1 MKIFNSVYKN
11 NIAFERNL
19 AARASVLSENGD
31 AHSVKIYHLNKE
43 DDVNCLK
50 NVINNANWQ
59 NNFYL
64 EEAAICFPDDYESE
78 KDYVMED
85 ESGEL
90 LCYGILNCDDKTR
103 NTLKCIETMP
113 SQSCYSDKPRRL
125 KYVGET
131 MLSFFVKQTQ
141 CEYKDFYISA
151 IEKRPKTEK
160 FYYNQC
166 GFKPKGKTGAIM
178 ELSEE
183 EKFISSNEHHTKNK
197 IELIA

>member
-78 KDYVMED
+78 KYYVMED

-90 LCYGILNCDDKTR
+90 LCYGILNLIYRNKEALRIHLPLHNIFHSRNHPENKLPPLPNKNYFASWHCLLHFLNNLHHPPYLDDIFSHCAHPHFQTEPMLWRQDFFQK
-103 NTLKCIETMP
+103 
-113 SQSCYSDKPRRL
+113 QYYFYKP
-125 KYVGET
+125 
-131 MLSFFVKQTQ
+131 
-141 CEYKDFYISA
+141 
-151 IEKRPKTEK
+151 
-160 FYYNQC
+160 N
-166 GFKPKGKTGAIM
+166 
-178 ELSEE
+178 
-183 EKFISSNEHHTKNK
+183 
-197 IELIA
+197 